1 MKRRFCYEGKKIIA
15 GVFASAL
22 FVSAALSVSAAKESK
37 TISRD
42 MSKYFSKTT
51 NNGVGYMYY
60 HVGSVRPYDDVFAYS
75 ETKVTSGM
83 DGYAGVSITGT
94 NNVPSAQYSDKII
107 NGSYIRTDNAV
118 VSSCDVA
125 KRVNFTGARRQANT
139 DQYTGFNYNI
149 N

>member
-1 MKRRFCYEGKKIIA
+1 MKVKKIIA

-22 FVSAALSVSAAKESK
+22 FVSAALSVSAATETR
-37 TISRD
+37 TISRNMNED
-42 MSKYFSKTT
+42 FSKTT

-83 DGYAGVSITGT
+83 VGYAGVSITGT

-125 KRVNFTGARRQANT
+125 KRVNFTGARRQAGT
-139 DQYTGFNYNI
+139 DEYHGFNYTI

>member
-1 MKRRFCYEGKKIIA
+1 MKVKKIIA

-22 FVSAALSVSAAKESK
+22 FVSAALSVSAATESVNIK
-37 TISRD
+37 NQN
-42 MSKYFSKTT
+42 MYKNFSKLT

-118 VSSCDVA
+118 VSSCDTA
-125 KRVNFTGARRQANT
+125 KRVNFTGARRQKGS
-139 DQYTGFNYNI
+139 DEYTGFNYTI
-149 N
+149 S

>member
-1 MKRRFCYEGKKIIA
+1 MKVKKIIA

-22 FVSAALSVSAAKESK
+22 FVSAALSVSAATE
-37 TISRD
+37 TGNISRNMNED
-42 MSKYFSKTT
+42 FSKTT

-125 KRVNFTGARRQANT
+125 KRVNFTGARRQVNT
-139 DQYTGFNYNI
+139 DQYTGFNYI
-149 N
+149 IK